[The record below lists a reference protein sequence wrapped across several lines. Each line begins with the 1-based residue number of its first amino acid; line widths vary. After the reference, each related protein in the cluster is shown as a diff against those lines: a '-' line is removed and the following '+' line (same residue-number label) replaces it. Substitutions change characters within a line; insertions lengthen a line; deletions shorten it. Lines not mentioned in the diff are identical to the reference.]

1 MKETNMKSRCLVLS
15 ILLVIIGCATP
26 EISNK
31 KVLTITNP
39 KSPPPVKEKLEEL
52 TVSPIEEEIKEPE
65 RLYALSFR
73 KADIHE
79 ILTILSKESR
89 LNIIVDPDVRGE
101 VTVDLKDV
109 TLDRAL
115 DSLLTP
121 LGLQYKSESN
131 FIRVSPIRMQ
141 TRMFTLNYLT
151 TRRMGRA
158 MVTGVGGRAETVAN
172 TGTEAP
178 HGGAAGSFINVE
190 TNDAAD
196 LWTEIEQGL
205 KNISSEEGRLVI
217 NRISGLILATDFP
230 QNLSK
235 MAEFL
240 ERVEGSVQR
249 QVMITAKIIEVTL
262 FDEYEMGL
270 NWAAVTIRDFP
281 IVSQSINPP
290 TKIFQIG
297 ISDHD
302 FSALLDAISKQGKVN
317 ILSSPQV
324 STLNNQPAIIKVAR
338 DDVYW
343 EREFAYGYGDTTT
356 AGQGFLGFSKPRWIT
371 IGILLGVTPQISPDG
386 LITMNIHPSVTEKV
400 GESESPEGDVAPIL
414 DVRETNTVVKVKDGQ
429 TVVIAGLMQERE
441 KREVTGVPFFEKV
454 PFLGSLF
461 RKTLEEK
468 KKTELVIMLTPEV
481 AVGNGLENQS
491 IKRLSAEWKEVK

>member
-1 MKETNMKSRCLVLS
+1 MKETNMKNGCLILS
-15 ILLVIIGCATP
+15 ILLVIVGCTTP
-26 EISNK
+26 ETSNE
-31 KVLTITNP
+31 KVLTITSP
-39 KSPPPVKEKLEEL
+39 KSPPPVQEKLEEL
-52 TVSPIEEEIKEPE
+52 TVSPIEEEISEPE
-65 RLYALSFR
+65 RLYTLSFR

-79 ILTILSKESR
+79 ILTILSKESK
-89 LNIIVDPDVRGE
+89 LNIIVDPDVKGE

-109 TLDRAL
+109 TLNRAL

-121 LGLQYKSESN
+121 LELQYKSESN

-151 TRRMGRA
+151 TQRTGRA
-158 MVTGVGGRAETVAN
+158 MVTGVGGRAESEAN
-172 TGTEAP
+172 TGTEVP
-178 HGGAAGSFINVE
+178 YGGAAGSFINVE
-190 TNDAAD
+190 TNDGAD

-205 KNISSEEGRLVI
+205 KNISSEGGRLVI

-270 NWAAVTIRDFP
+270 NWAAVTIGDFP
-281 IVSQSINPP
+281 VVSQSINPP

-343 EREFAYGYGDTTT
+343 EREFAYGYGAPTS
-356 AGQGFLGFSKPRWIT
+356 GQGFLGFSKPRWIT
-371 IGILLGVTPQISPDG
+371 IGILLGVTPQIGPDG

-414 DVRETNTVVKVKDGQ
+414 DVRETNTVVKIRDGQ

-441 KREVTGVPFFEKV
+441 KREVTGVPFFEKL
-454 PFLGSLF
+454 PLLGSLF
-461 RKTLEEK
+461 RKTVEDR

-481 AVGNGLENQS
+481 AVGNDIKNQS
-491 IKRLSAEWKEVK
+491 VQGLSAEWKEVK